1 MVDFILQ
8 KKGVMRNTLE
18 KVMNQTY
25 LKNELVAVKVS
36 PSTKSPTAKSS
47 SVVTRVNPSTYW
59 KDKEVYP
66 DESPFEVG
74 SIVSIKVSE
83 IDGYRF
89 KNRYTAPIFYEIV
102 EETTLLGDIGGG

>member
-36 PSTKSPTAKSS
+36 PSTKSLAVNYSLVAK
-47 SVVTRVNPSTYW
+47 VFI
-59 KDKEVYP
+59 
-66 DESPFEVG
+66 PFNLY
-74 SIVSIKVSE
+74 SKV
-83 IDGYRF
+83 
-89 KNRYTAPIFYEIV
+89 
-102 EETTLLGDIGGG
+102 